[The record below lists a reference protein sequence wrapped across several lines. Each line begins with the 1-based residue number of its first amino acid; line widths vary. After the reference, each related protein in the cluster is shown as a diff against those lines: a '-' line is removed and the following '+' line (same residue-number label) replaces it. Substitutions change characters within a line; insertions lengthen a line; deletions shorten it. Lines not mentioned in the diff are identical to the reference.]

1 MREWCSA
8 HPWMTFFIVMSLLQT
23 PLVVIRTT
31 IRKER

>member
-1 MREWCSA
+1 
-8 HPWMTFFIVMSLLQT
+8 MTFFIVMSLLQT